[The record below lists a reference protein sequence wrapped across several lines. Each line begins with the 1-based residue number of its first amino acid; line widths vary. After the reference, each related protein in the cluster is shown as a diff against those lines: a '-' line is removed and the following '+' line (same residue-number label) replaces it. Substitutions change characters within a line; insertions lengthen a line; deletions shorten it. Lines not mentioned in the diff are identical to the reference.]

1 MEVMHSLEPEKYR
14 YQALP
19 DLQTIRLLR
28 LNPGQPDDPLQ
39 GDLVFANLKETPTY
53 KAISYVWGELTRCTV
68 ITCNG
73 HSLEC
78 TQNLHDALRRVRHK
92 SGQQLIWADQ
102 ISINQADPKERSQ
115 QVMLMNKIYK
125 NANQVLVWLGCDE
138 VKIAKGVFDLIKLLE
153 RKFRD
158 KEKADR
164 ITAHQR
170 EELCWISEDLWRNL
184 AQLYNLPW
192 VSFE

>member
-1 MEVMHSLEPEKYR
+1 MEVMHSLESRKYR

-19 DLQTIRLLR
+19 DSQAIRLLR
-28 LNPGQPDDPLQ
+28 LHPGQPDDPLR
-39 GDLVFANLKETPTY
+39 GDLVFANLKDTPTY
-53 KAISYVWGELTRCTV
+53 KAISYAWGKLTRCAV

-73 HSLEC
+73 HSLEL
-78 TQNLHDALRRVRHK
+78 TQSLHDALRRVRHI

-138 VKIAKGVFDLIKLLE
+138 VKIAKSVFDLIKLLE

-158 KEKADR
+158 KEKVDR

-170 EELCWISEDLWRNL
+170 EELYWISEDLWRNV

-192 VSFE
+192 VSFD